1 MSTAP
6 IVSICVPTFNRA
18 RYLQSLLFSLTEHL
32 QGFPFSYEVFV
43 GDNASEDNTGEVVE
57 QFKDVLP
64 LRYVRH
70 DSNLGSGPNWQYLL
84 THAKGRYFVYVADD
98 DGLLGGSLAQA
109 ITVLE
114 AVPRAGVAYAPW
126 KILDLVADKDLGQF
140 YSQDDDVLVEQ
151 GDFTKLLTTLLR
163 YRMFPEIAIYRRDVL
178 LAVMP
183 RVSEQAFYAFVHAAE
198 FAQQSAVL
206 FLKDPFYVQVTNYFP
221 DHHRQQAG
229 INEAEHAWDRYRGG
243 LEHVLGRAS
252 PQLDMQ
258 KRVEFLLAIQDLVSD
273 RMGVAVRLR
282 MQRERDP
289 IETYYLAYRL
299 KALGAERMLP
309 APLPVIAAQAAIR
322 FLCTDVE
329 LNRGMAQLLCV
340 GQTPAPLRQLIE
352 KDSRLPVR
360 FVDSMGDVGQVD
372 AATLLFV
379 LNGVGET
386 GLLGDCPGRVMTEK
400 QLMGKFV
407 S

>member
-1 MSTAP
+1 MNTAP

-32 QGFPFSYEVFV
+32 QSFPFSFEVFV
-43 GDNASEDNTGEVVE
+43 GDNASEDNTGEVIE
-57 QFKDVLP
+57 QFRDTLP

-70 DSNLGSGPNWQYLL
+70 DSNLGSGANWQYLL
-84 THAKGRYFVYVADD
+84 THARGRYFVYVADD
-98 DGLLGGSLAQA
+98 DGLLGASLAQA

-114 AVPRAGVAYAPW
+114 ALPRAGVAYAPW
-126 KILDLVADKDLGQF
+126 KMLDLVADKDLGQF

-151 GDFTKLLTTLLR
+151 GDFGKLLTTLLR
-163 YRMFPEIAIYRRDVL
+163 YRMFPEIAIYRREVL

-221 DHHRQQAG
+221 DHQRQQAG

-252 PQLDMQ
+252 PKLTMQ
-258 KRVEFLLAIQDLVSD
+258 QRVEFLLAIQDMVSE

-282 MQRERDP
+282 LQRERDP

-299 KALGAERMLP
+299 KALAAENKLP
-309 APLPVIAAQAAIR
+309 CPLPLLAAQAAIR

-329 LNRGMAQLLCV
+329 LNRGMTQLLCV
-340 GQTPAPLRQLIE
+340 GQAPEALRELIE
-352 KDSRLPVR
+352 KGSQLPVR
-360 FVDSMGDVGQVD
+360 FVDAGAAPALID
-372 AATLLFV
+372 ATTLVFV
-379 LNGVGET
+379 LNGSSAPA
-386 GLLGDCPGRVMTEK
+386 LPADCAGRVMTES